1 MKIYHLN
8 GPRLLRALIAGS
20 DWVISQ
26 ADYLNKINVFPVADN
41 DTGTNMALTLKK
53 FNW

>member
-8 GPRLLRALIAGS
+8 GPRLLRALLAGS

-26 ADYLNKINVFPVADN
+26 ADYLNKINVFFVTDN